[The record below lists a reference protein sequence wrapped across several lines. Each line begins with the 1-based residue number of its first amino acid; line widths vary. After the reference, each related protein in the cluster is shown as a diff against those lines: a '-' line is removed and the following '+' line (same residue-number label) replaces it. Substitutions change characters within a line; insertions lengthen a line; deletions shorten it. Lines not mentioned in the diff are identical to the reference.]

1 MHQLQLSDGTS
12 IHLGSQIGSGGE
24 GAVYNVIDNDEV
36 VAKIYHPHRLN
47 QALINKVNAM
57 VLNPP
62 VDDTK
67 TLNHISIAW
76 PTSTIINGHHDTVGY
91 LMPKLTASGSLYD
104 LIQPQQRQKRHSKLN
119 HRHLYRTA
127 RNIAL
132 AMKAIHDK
140 NYVIGDINFNN
151 ILFSD
156 VALVT
161 MIDCDSM
168 QVIEHDGTVHYCVV
182 GVPDYTPPELQGA
195 DFRSQIRTANHDAFG
210 LAVLIFQLLMQGFHP
225 YTGRAKP
232 GTPDVE
238 QSHIYCI
245 KNQIFPYIDNQLY
258 EPPKV
263 APHFDAL
270 PASIRQLFI
279 RAFTQ
284 IDNRPTPKEWIKVIG
299 SVEERLV
306 KCTNDSHH
314 YHPSD
319 GACVIC
325 EVEYNSGRRQRP
337 TQIPLDTS
345 TQQRS
350 ARLSPLKR
358 RKQMG
363 KKTTPNGSQTINTSP
378 TSNNTPSSNTGVLR
392 PLPLPQNTGPL
403 PTSSST
409 RNWSIRIKEAVD
421 WTIGFLQWTV
431 KELYLTPKYLPIW
444 IAIYAIFYLFFWW
457 LTP

>member
-24 GAVYNVIDNDEV
+24 GAVYNVIDNDDV

-91 LMPKLTASGSLYD
+91 LMPKLTASGSLYN

-140 NYVIGDINFNN
+140 NYVIGDVNFNN
-151 ILFSD
+151 ILFND

-182 GVPDYTPPELQGA
+182 GVPDYTPPE
-195 DFRSQIRTANHDAFG
+195 
-210 LAVLIFQLLMQGFHP
+210 
-225 YTGRAKP
+225 
-232 GTPDVE
+232 
-238 QSHIYCI
+238 
-245 KNQIFPYIDNQLY
+245 
-258 EPPKV
+258 
-263 APHFDAL
+263 
-270 PASIRQLFI
+270 
-279 RAFTQ
+279 
-284 IDNRPTPKEWIKVIG
+284 
-299 SVEERLV
+299 
-306 KCTNDSHH
+306 HH
-314 YHPSD
+314 
-319 GACVIC
+319 
-325 EVEYNSGRRQRP
+325 
-337 TQIPLDTS
+337 
-345 TQQRS
+345 
-350 ARLSPLKR
+350 K
-358 RKQMG
+358 
-363 KKTTPNGSQTINTSP
+363 
-378 TSNNTPSSNTGVLR
+378 
-392 PLPLPQNTGPL
+392 
-403 PTSSST
+403 
-409 RNWSIRIKEAVD
+409 
-421 WTIGFLQWTV
+421 
-431 KELYLTPKYLPIW
+431 
-444 IAIYAIFYLFFWW
+444 
-457 LTP
+457 